1 MARNSKSEKN
11 KSVNLMDM
19 VPVRNVKWETNAH
32 GHVTLLKPKFKLP
45 WLKKHFLP
53 RMKRPNYRIK
63 LDDKGSFIWSQC
75 DGKTNV
81 REMAKKHKEKFGED
95 VEPLLDRLALFLQSL
110 EKNQFITYEKSEKGD
125 P

>member
-1 MARNSKSEKN
+1 MAPNSKSEKN

-19 VPVRNVKWETNAH
+19 IPVRIVKWETNTH
-32 GHVTLLKPKFKLP
+32 GHVHLLKPKFKWP
-45 WLKKHFLP
+45 WLKKHLLP

-63 LDDKGSFIWSQC
+63 LDDKGSFIWLQC
-75 DGKTNV
+75 DGQTTV

-110 EKNQFITYEKSEKGD
+110 EKNQFITYKKSAKNN